1 MEVLRQ
7 RQQRVSTPRR
17 LAPQP
22 GDRQRQ
28 QTLAGLPSMPKALSS
43 TASERV
49 TIDGK
54 FFRLGER
61 KFCVKGL
68 TYGPFAPDAKGET
81 FGSPA
86 QVVRDFQQ
94 IRELGPICCA
104 SIMRHPIGF
113 WIWRLSRV
121 SDCS

>member
-1 MEVLRQ
+1 
-7 RQQRVSTPRR
+7 
-17 LAPQP
+17 
-22 GDRQRQ
+22 
-28 QTLAGLPSMPKALSS
+28 MPKALPS

-61 KFCVKGL
+61 KFCVKGV

-94 IRELGPICCA
+94 IRELGA
-104 SIMRHPIGF
+104 N
-113 WIWRLSRV
+113 LLRV
-121 SDCS
+121 Y